1 MKTKNLQV
9 KQLGKSKNFF
19 FNYGSYLLCLFYR
32 KQFFYLLPA
41 LILLVNN
48 YADCQITLLKDY
60 QNNYSAPIGTFQGI
74 NFREAGFSGLC
85 PVANTNGK
93 EFWTV
98 SDRGVN
104 IDAANANLPECRPTY
119 DKIYAFPTY
128 APKIHRIRVNGDS
141 IQILQTITLK
151 RPDGSNAS
159 GLLNPASFGSTEA
172 EVISTDTVLNCA
184 NFNAKTAAKDIWGID
199 SEGILIDKDGN
210 FWICEEGG
218 PAIWKVNP
226 NGVVLK
232 RFTPYAN
239 QPGAQ
244 AEDVLIDTVFKYRK
258 NNRGFESIAIAP
270 NGKIYAIVQSPL
282 LYPDK
287 ATGEGTRIHRILE
300 INPAD
305 NSIKMFAYLNEG
317 IIGDAGPDQI
327 RLRDWKISD
336 MAAVNDTTFLVIEA
350 ALRGTTDIKRI
361 YSININTAT
370 PVTSGLYNEFTLE
383 GLIDS
388 SGLAANSITPVSK
401 TLFVDLLANG
411 WPSALD
417 KAEGLAII
425 NDSTIAVGNDND
437 YGQVSP
443 TENGIA
449 TATDTK
455 SHVIVYGLQ
464 GSNKIQNYKPLDLMQ
479 GQQGITSSK
488 SPYIL
493 PAAPGVNV
501 TSILTVNDS
510 VGGYPMVG
518 LPDGLGAFD
527 NGDSTFTLLMNH
539 ELSNTAGIPRAHDS
553 AGAFVSKWIINKSNL
568 RVMNGADLMQ
578 KVYLWD
584 TVTNSFVQR
593 STAFSRFCSADLP
606 PVSAFYNS
614 TSALGTQERIFMNGE
629 ENGMEGRAVGH
640 IVTGANAGTSY
651 QLPYLGRFAWENSV
665 ASPTVSNKTV
675 VAGMDDG
682 PGGQV
687 YFYVGTKTNTGTE
700 IDKAGLNNGKL
711 FGISVTGLA
720 KEDTLGVPAAGARFS
735 LVDLGS
741 VQNTTGKAL
750 DSISIAAGV
759 TTFLRPEDGAWD
771 PSSPQDFYF
780 NTTDAFTLPSR
791 LWRLRFD
798 NPTSPET
805 GGTIEAVLDGTE
817 GQKMLDNMAIDKYGH
832 ILLQEDVGNNAH
844 LGKIWQYAIATDE
857 LAEIAVHDSTRFL
870 EGGTNFLTQDEE
882 SSGII
887 DAESILGPGI
897 FLLVNQSHY
906 KDSIHPGIV
915 EGSQLLA
922 LRNPDSYGSALPL
935 NLLSFTG
942 RLTEGKTE
950 LSWNTANEVDTKHF
964 EIERSGDGY
973 SFTKIANVEAVGRGD
988 NHYNTIDAKPQHGN
1002 NYYRLKMM
1010 DKDGKFI
1017 YSSVVLIRVA
1027 ESKPFDFVMYPN
1039 PAINELRIISATD
1052 NTALKINIY
1061 NQQGQKLTSKS
1072 VPAAGVISI
1081 KHLLKGVY
1089 LVQVISGQGV
1099 KVKKLI
1105 KE

>member
-1 MKTKNLQV
+1 MKTKNLPEKKLRV
-9 KQLGKSKNFF
+9 SK
-19 FNYGSYLLCLFYR
+19 SYLLCLFYR
-32 KQFFYLLPA
+32 KQFFYLFPV
-41 LILLVNN
+41 LIFLFINSAN
-48 YADCQITLLKDY
+48 SQITLLKDY
-60 QNNYSAPIGTFQGI
+60 QNNYSAAIGTFQGI

-119 DKIYAFPTY
+119 DKIYAFPNY
-128 APKIHRIRVNGDS
+128 ASKLHRIRVSGDS
-141 IQILQTITLK
+141 IKILQTITLK
-151 RPDGSNAS
+151 RPNGSDAT
-159 GLLNPASFGSTEA
+159 GLLNPTGFGSTEA
-172 EVISTDTVLNCA
+172 EIISTDTVLNCA

-199 SEGILIDKDGN
+199 SEGILVDKDGN

-218 PAIWKVNP
+218 PTIWKLNP

-244 AEDVLIDTVFKYRK
+244 TEDVPIDTVFKYRK

-305 NSIKMFAYLNEG
+305 NSTRMFAYLNEG
-317 IIGDAGPDQI
+317 ILGDTGPDQI
-327 RLRDWKISD
+327 RLRDWKIGD
-336 MAAVNDTTFLVIEA
+336 MAAINDSTFLVIETA
-350 ALRGTTDIKRI
+350 ARGVSDIKKV
-361 YSININTAT
+361 YLININAAT
-370 PVTSGLYNEFTLE
+370 PVQSGLYNNSTLE
-383 GLIDS
+383 GLTDT
-388 SGLAANSITPVSK
+388 SGLVANGIAPVAK
-401 TLFVDLLANG
+401 TLFMDLLANG
-411 WPSALD
+411 WPLALE
-417 KAEGLAII
+417 KAEGIAII
-425 NDSTIAVGNDND
+425 NDSTIAIGNDND

-449 TATDTK
+449 TAADKK
-455 SHVIVYGLQ
+455 SHVIVYSLQ
-464 GSNKIQNYKPLDLMQ
+464 GSNKIQNYQSLNLLQ
-479 GQQGITSSK
+479 GQQGITSSQ
-488 SPYIL
+488 SPYII
-493 PAAPGVNV
+493 PAAPGVNL

-510 VGGYPMVG
+510 IGGYPMVG
-518 LPDGLGAFD
+518 IPDGLGAFD
-527 NGDSTFTLLMNH
+527 NGDTTFTLLMNH
-539 ELSNTAGIPRAHDS
+539 ELNNKVGIPRAHDS

-568 RVMNGADLMQ
+568 SVISGSDLMQ
-578 KVYLWD
+578 KVYIWD
-584 TVTNSFVQR
+584 TVTHTFILKT
-593 STAFSRFCSADLP
+593 TAFSRFCSADLP
-606 PVSAFYNS
+606 PVSAFYNNAS
-614 TSALGTQERIFMNGE
+614 KLGTQERIFLNGE

-651 QLPYLGRFAWENSV
+651 ELPYLGKFAWENSV
-665 ASPTVSNKTV
+665 ASPTESDKTV

-687 YFYVGTKTNTGTE
+687 YFYVGTKTNAGTE

-711 FGISVTGLA
+711 FGVSVAGMA
-720 KEDTLGVPAAGARFS
+720 KEDTLGVPAAGTRFS
-735 LVDLGS
+735 LFDLGP
-741 VQNTTGKAL
+741 VPNTTGATL
-750 DSISIAAGV
+750 DSLSIAAGV

-771 PSSPQDFYF
+771 PSHLQDFYF
-780 NTTDAFTLPSR
+780 NTTDAFALPSR

-798 NPTSPET
+798 NPANPEL

-844 LGKIWQYAIATDE
+844 LGKIWQYTIATDE
-857 LAEIAVHDSTRFL
+857 LVAIAQHDSTRFL
-870 EGGTNFLTQDEE
+870 EGSINFLTQDEE

-887 DAESILGPGI
+887 DAEGILGPGM

-915 EGSQLLA
+915 EGGQLLA

-935 NLLSFTG
+935 HLLSFTG
-942 RLTEGKTE
+942 TLTDGKTK
-950 LSWNTANEVDTKHF
+950 LYWNTADEVNTKHF
-964 EIERSGDGY
+964 EIERSSDGHG
-973 SFTKIANVEAVGRGD
+973 FTIIANVNAAGKGS
-988 NHYNTIDAKPQHGN
+988 NSYNTIDTKPQKGN
-1002 NYYRLKMM
+1002 NYYRLKMV
-1010 DKDGKFI
+1010 DKDSKFT
-1017 YSSVVLIRVA
+1017 YSKVILIIVSRRS
-1027 ESKPFDFVMYPN
+1027 EFDFVMYPN
-1039 PAINELRIISATD
+1039 PAASELRIVLADD
-1052 NTALKINIY
+1052 NTALKVNIY
-1061 NQQGQKLTSKS
+1061 NQQGQKVTSKS
-1072 VPAAGVISI
+1072 IVGASGVISV
-1081 KHLLKGVY
+1081 KHLPKGLY
-1089 LVQVISGQGV
+1089 IVQAIYEKGI